1 MPPYKSTPQSIT
13 KSSQLG
19 SDVEGT
25 ETWPYAGTA
34 GAITA
39 MGAKHV
45 VTDVSQAHVDSS
57 NKVCSS
63 CCNGWSSFSEVSWTL
78 EVVIN

>member
-1 MPPYKSTPQSIT
+1 MSIANT
-13 KSSQLG
+13 SLPG

-45 VTDVSQAHVDSS
+45 VTDVSQAHVDTN
-57 NKVCSS
+57 NKVCAIRNSNFRRLKICRKS
-63 CCNGWSSFSEVSWTL
+63 LKKLFTT
-78 EVVIN
+78 I

>member
-1 MPPYKSTPQSIT
+1 MPPYKSFKSTPQSIT
-13 KSSQLG
+13 KYTHPG

-45 VTDVSQAHVDSS
+45 VTDVSQAHVDNS
-57 NKVCSS
+57 NKVCA
-63 CCNGWSSFSEVSWTL
+63 SF
-78 EVVIN
+78 